1 MSLRRQAFR
10 LFKSASLWMCCLAI
24 AALGSTC
31 PFLGG
36 DASPFPTPTGGN
48 TAPRLQITNVVTD
61 FGNNFVQ
68 QGDPVVIQ
76 FNGSDAE
83 DASVARIFAS
93 QSANPTPAQQISIS
107 EGIEIGP
114 GFGSG
119 VVQWDTTNVP
129 IGAYTIFGEID
140 DGSFD
145 PLSGTGNQP
154 VRVAYG
160 AVISIAPRGSQPLN
174 SPPRLTFLE
183 PLANLGLS
191 VQDEVTVRYIYADTD
206 SNNVKITLLLDK
218 DRIPTNDDV
227 NNPGDPLDPA
237 SNIIILPSAVR
248 LNTDPTFDGDPAPPV
263 DLAQLQ
269 SADSIEIR
277 TNPRTFGTPTVPG
290 LLPFPGAPQDGEFKE
305 YRFTIDFAQIPV
317 RTQPYFLRA
326 TITDGVVTAHAYAT
340 GSITISS
347 LASGLV
353 DVGSLGFSLAGAR
366 FQGFSVGE
374 NLGSI
379 MRTSGDLDGDGVDD
393 FLIAGRFASPRNRF
407 QSGAAYQIFGRSKLP
422 FPLDTN
428 GNGIPDVPGV
438 DGTPIDFPT
447 PPDYLP
453 TPYNAAN
460 IGRFGGIISIN
471 SVGSFFR
478 GTTYGMPLGRIPVP
492 SVPGSLTDGAHPFTT
507 SAGLTSIA
515 RLDVTADGIDDLV
528 FGLPYVGGARDYG
541 DDDPVE
547 GGCDTPYN
555 DGFPNALNCSQNSN
569 DDLGLTLGG
578 LVIMVD
584 GTNNLVT
591 NFPQFVDAGTAGQ
604 FDPEGIADDEGVAQ
618 GGASIPRG
626 ARLRGAYLDRENAPP
641 IVQDNEYGRT
651 VGVLP
656 AFFNTNLN
664 SLVISSPGFSLPGVP
679 PIVTPLNRCGKIVIF
694 QPSNFIA
701 DGFTLDGV
709 RSFPVFGICPGGGC
723 VGMNPTI
730 CCRAPIPM
738 PNWVN
743 VYGADAG
750 DELGYAGTAGQFNQD
765 GVADVLMGAPGADR
779 RITAGGP
786 VLTNNGVFYVL
797 FTPSGG
803 FGNSQLTVL
812 DPDNP
817 PPPGAPIGPPRLEI
831 RGSHSE
837 DRFGA
842 IQTAIQDVNGDGR
855 DDVAF
860 ASPSYD
866 HAVVGADA
874 GYVGIIFGNRP
885 LTGENGFT
893 PEQVGTASLAGV
905 RFVGAHSGAM
915 AGASIASAGDFNRD
929 GYGDLLI
936 ACPGEVRVVNGV
948 ARKGVAYLIFGN
960 ASPTFLTNNSGQGF
974 NLAQVGV
981 KVGNVTP
988 LPGIVFVS
996 RFAQGTIDEAP
1007 LDSVGGLGD
1016 IDGDGFDDIGV
1027 AAMRAD
1033 FVNPSSPNQRRD
1045 EAGEVYII
1053 YGNNQGSNNLAG
1065 G

>member
-1 MSLRRQAFR
+1 MSIRRQAFR

-48 TAPRLQITNVVTD
+48 TAPRMQITNVITD

-119 VVQWDTTNVP
+119 IVQWDTTNVP

-160 AVISIAPRGSQPLN
+160 SLISIAPRGSQPLN

-206 SNNVKITLLLDK
+206 SNNVKVTLLLDK

-277 TNPRTFGTPTVPG
+277 TNPRTFGAPTVPG

-353 DVGSLGFSLAGAR
+353 DVGNLGFSLSGAR

-379 MRTSGDLDGDGVDD
+379 MQTATDLDGDGVDD

-407 QSGAAYQIFGRSKLP
+407 QAGAAYLVFGRSKLP

-428 GNGIPDVPGV
+428 GNGIPDVPSPT
-438 DGTPIDFPT
+438 DGSPIDFPA
-447 PPDYLP
+447 PPTYLP
-453 TPYNAAN
+453 DPYNAAN
-460 IGRFGGIISIN
+460 VGRFGGIVSIN
-471 SVGSFFR
+471 SVGAFFR
-478 GTTYGMPLGRIPVP
+478 GTTFGMPRPRT
-492 SVPGSLTDGAHPFTT
+492 SLTPPPASLQDPDHPMAF
-507 SAGLTSIA
+507 SAGLTSIT
-515 RLDVTADGIDDLV
+515 RFNMNNDTQPQDVIKEFV
-528 FGLPYVGGARDYG
+528 FGLPYIDGANDVH
-541 DDDPVE
+541 DDDPVD
-547 GGCDTPYN
+547 GGCDLGYSDLWPN
-555 DGFPNALNCSQNSN
+555 NECNMSPEDNIGPQPGGFVIMCDGSN
-569 DDLGLTLGG
+569 DIRT
-578 LVIMVD
+578 
-584 GTNNLVT
+584 T
-591 NFPQFVDAGTAGQ
+591 FSSFVDATATGQ
-604 FDPEGIADDEGVAQ
+604 FDSHLTDEGIISTFIPEGC
-618 GGASIPRG
+618 
-626 ARLRGAYLDRENAPP
+626 RLRGAWLKENIAPAQFNGP
-641 IVQDNEYGRT
+641 IDPVNEYGRT
-651 VGVLP
+651 VSVIRSSFNVPFDGVEDL
-656 AFFNTNLN
+656 L
-664 SLVISSPGFSLPGVP
+664 ISAPGFGVQSGESAALSL
-679 PIVTPLNRCGKIVIF
+679 TPRTQCGLIEYRV
-694 QPSNFIA
+694 SDNY
-701 DGFTLDGV
+701 LRESLYVDGV
-709 RSFPVFGICPGGGC
+709 RSLPAYYVCDQGSC
-723 VGMNPTI
+723 VGDTPSV
-730 CCRAPIPM
+730 CCRA
-738 PNWVN
+738 NRTSN
-743 VYGADAG
+743 VIQPRRFHIFGA
-750 DELGYAGTAGQFNQD
+750 QD
-765 GVADVLMGAPGADR
+765 GDRLGFATSAGRFNDDGRDDLMAGAPGASR
-779 RITAGGP
+779 GG
-786 VLTNNGVFYVL
+786 LTNNGILYIF
-797 FTPSGG
+797 FAPTGG
-803 FGNSQLTVL
+803 FGRL
-812 DPDNP
+812 DLATSN
-817 PPPGAPIGPPRLEI
+817 PPRLEI
-831 RGSHSE
+831 RGSHND

-860 ASPSYD
+860 ASPGYD
-866 HAVVGADA
+866 HATVGADA

-893 PEQVGTASLAGV
+893 PEQVGTAALAGV

-974 NLAQVGV
+974 NLSQVGV

-1033 FVNPSSPNQRRD
+1033 FVNPSSPNQRRND
-1045 EAGEVYII
+1045 AGEVYII